1 MGSNLVEYANH
12 MVPKAS
18 QVEGAFGSKRLP
30 ESGSSREV
38 QVMG

>member
-1 MGSNLVEYANH
+1 MGSNLAECANH
-12 MVPKAS
+12 TVLKGS
-18 QVEGAFGSKRLP
+18 RVEGAFGSKRLP